1 MNFNIDIFAQC
12 CKEID
17 KFDIAYLITGVY
29 EPLLNLVDL
38 SPVTCYL
45 NLCGQIKD
53 EQYRLNQIIL
63 VARGDMRGWTYFKQM
78 CFGTTFLEQID

>member
-38 SPVTCYL
+38 SPVTCYV

-53 EQYRLNQIIL
+53 EQHKSNYFSSEGGHEGVDILLNKCTS
-63 VARGDMRGWTYFKQM
+63 APPF
-78 CFGTTFLEQID
+78 